1 MVPCYEAGHSW
12 LKSYESE
19 LASDQADLRASFQ
32 LVDVFVCSTGLLFSS
47 VGGPSR
53 RDVCPSLSSDDP
65 TQSLTSRLLKV
76 VDLKDDGLT
85 HRSAA

>member
-1 MVPCYEAGHSW
+1 MAPCYGAGHSS

-19 LASDQADLRASFQ
+19 LASDQADLKASFR

-47 VGGPSR
+47 AVGPSR
-53 RDVCPSLSSDDP
+53 RDVCPLLSSDDP